1 MLLVETFSTFSR
13 PGYFDLTVFLEV
25 SAAPGYFDLTVFLEV
40 SATQRCISIVA
51 PQTRTLSQVF
61 SSNFYGAYPEAY
73 SKPRQIC
80 KMEKFVEKNYHWRAL
95 TILGKSSIWDV
106 YCNRVLNVPL
116 FSVLLFFKILDTDVS
131 AICQKQK
138 TNGQGKYFFVCF
150 ANCKT
155 AERRLL
161 FINFE

>member
-25 SAAPGYFDLTVFLEV
+25 SAAPGYFDLTVFLEVSATPGYFDLTVFLEV

-80 KMEKFVEKNYHWRAL
+80 KMEKFVEKNYH
-95 TILGKSSIWDV
+95 
-106 YCNRVLNVPL
+106 
-116 FSVLLFFKILDTDVS
+116 
-131 AICQKQK
+131 
-138 TNGQGKYFFVCF
+138 
-150 ANCKT
+150 
-155 AERRLL
+155 
-161 FINFE
+161 